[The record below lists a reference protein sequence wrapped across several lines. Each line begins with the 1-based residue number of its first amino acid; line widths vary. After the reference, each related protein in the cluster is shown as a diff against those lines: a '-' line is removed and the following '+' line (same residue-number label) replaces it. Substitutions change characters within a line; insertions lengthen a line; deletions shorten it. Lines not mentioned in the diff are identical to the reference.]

1 MLTSLALLFLLSIVF
16 SKISK
21 LLKIPTL
28 VGILIAG
35 IILGPSVLN
44 MLDDKIL
51 NISAELRKIALVIIL
66 TRAGLALD
74 LKDLKKVGL
83 PAILMCFIPA
93 TIEITAMVL
102 IAPKILGISL
112 LDAAIMGAVVAAVS
126 PAVVVPKMIELMD
139 KGYGTK
145 QSIPQM
151 IMASASVDDIY
162 VIVLFTSFLGL
173 AKGESFSYSRFLEV
187 PVAVITGVVIGLAV
201 GYLLS
206 LLFKKIA
213 VKDALKILI
222 VLSSA
227 FLLLHLEVYI
237 SKYIA
242 FSGLLAIMSTGIAVK
257 KFSGDIALNL
267 SSKFSELWVG
277 AEILLFSLVGAAL
290 NITYAM
296 DAGLKVVIL
305 ILIVV
310 VFRMIGVFVCL
321 IKSNLNIKERIFCM
335 ISYSPKATVQAAIGS
350 IPLSMGLGCGN
361 IVLTTA
367 VVSIL
372 ITAPLGAFGID
383 ITHKKFLK
391 KAEE

>member
-1 MLTSLALLFLLSIVF
+1 MLTSLALLFILSIVF
-16 SKISK
+16 SKVSK
-21 LLKIPTL
+21 TLKIPTL

-126 PAVVVPKMIELMD
+126 PAVVVPKMIDLMD
-139 KGYGTK
+139 KGFGTK

-187 PVAVITGVVIGLAV
+187 PVAVITGVIVGLII

-206 LLFKKIA
+206 LLFKKVQI
-213 VKDALKILI
+213 KDALKILI
-222 VLSSA
+222 VLSAA
-227 FLLLHLEVYI
+227 FLLLQLEKYI
-237 SKYIA
+237 SSYIA

-257 KFSGDIALNL
+257 KWSGDIALDL

-310 VFRMIGVFVCL
+310 AFRMLGVFICL

-350 IPLSMGLGCGN
+350 IPLSMGLECGN

-383 ITHKKFLK
+383 MTHKKFLTK
-391 KAEE
+391 